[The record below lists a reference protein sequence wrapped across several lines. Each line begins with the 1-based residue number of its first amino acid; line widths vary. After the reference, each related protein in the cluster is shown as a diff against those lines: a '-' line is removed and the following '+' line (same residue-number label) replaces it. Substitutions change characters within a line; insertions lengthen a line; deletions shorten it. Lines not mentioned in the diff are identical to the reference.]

1 MGKVAPNESLAPMAL
16 GLVAGFTVVAIGL
29 DWLIKFVF

>member
-1 MGKVAPNESLAPMAL
+1 MGKVAPNESLAPMAIA
-16 GLVAGFTVVAIGL
+16 LVAGFAIVAIGL